1 MASRQATEEDPDEA
15 FVVQSVRDLGGA
27 TEGGVGIGDD
37 AAVVGGGDVVTTD
50 TMVEGV
56 HWDHRLSASD
66 VGWKLVAVNVSDL
79 AAMGA
84 RPRWATLAA
93 TLPAPLDRAWWTA
106 FVAGLDA
113 ALRHWRLPL
122 VGGDTTRAPHT
133 RVLTLTVAGR
143 AASPV
148 LRSTARLADDVW
160 VTGQLGR
167 SAEAFL
173 QTTPGAAAARWLRRP
188 EPPVEFGATLAE
200 AGLAT
205 AMIDLSDGLARDLAR
220 LCRASGVGAR
230 IDPDRLPGGRPLAQ
244 SVAFGEDYELCFT
257 ADSASAAAICSNAAR
272 HGVTVT
278 RIGVI
283 TQDAVP
289 LLVGHDRW
297 PASRFDH
304 FSGDP
309 V

>member
-15 FVVQSVRDLGGA
+15 FVVQSVRALGGA
-27 TEGGVGIGDD
+27 TEGGFGVGDD
-37 AAVVGGGDVVTTD
+37 AAVVGAGDVVTTD

-56 HWDHRLSASD
+56 HWDHRLAPSD

-93 TLPAPLDRAWWTA
+93 TLPAPLDRGWWQA
-106 FVAGLDA
+106 FLTGLDA

-122 VGGDTTRAPHT
+122 VGGDTTRAVYS
-133 RVLTLTVAGR
+133 RVLTLTVVGR
-143 AASPV
+143 AVSPV
-148 LRSTARLADDVW
+148 MRSTARVGDEVW
-160 VTGQLGR
+160 VTGELGR
-167 SAEAFL
+167 SAEAWL
-173 QTTPGAAAARWLRRP
+173 RQAPGAGAMAWLRRP
-188 EPPVEFGATLAE
+188 EPPVEFGAALAE
-200 AGLAT
+200 SGLAT

-220 LCRASGVGAR
+220 LCRASGAGAR
-230 IDPDRLPGGRPLAQ
+230 IDPDLLPGGRPLAE

-257 ADSASAAAICSNAAR
+257 ADPASAVAICSGAAQ

-278 RIGVI
+278 RVGAI
-283 TQDAVP
+283 THDAGP
-289 LLVGHDRW
+289 LLVGHARW
-297 PASRFDH
+297 PASHFDH
-304 FSGDP
+304 FSGVP